1 VTDAVQLVAIA
12 TSLLLLAV
20 VLDLV
25 RRRMLTEE
33 YSFIWLTCAA
43 AMLVLSIWRDILH
56 VAARAL
62 EVHYP
67 PALLLLVLILFA
79 FAASL
84 YFSIVV
90 SRQRQQIERLME
102 EVALLDAEIR
112 ESAARGVPPR
122 AAREPADTTDSAE
135 IRHATNPEF
144 TRVDHERADGFTAV
158 TKTTASTKKNSQDSS

>member
-20 VLDLV
+20 VLELV
-25 RRRMLTEE
+25 RRRKLTEE

-112 ESAARGVPPR
+112 ESAARGVGPASRPGL
-122 AAREPADTTDSAE
+122 AEDPESARRDAG
-135 IRHATNPEF
+135 
-144 TRVDHERADGFTAV
+144 TRGGLRIPVALTPGDGSPTPTRSPIGDHDG
-158 TKTTASTKKNSQDSS
+158 